1 MIYFKYKTSQEN
13 ILICLLYLD
22 ASGNPITQIVQN
34 IAVTD
39 PSGNPVTG
47 NNRMVLNLLIWS
59 NRIITSIFT
68 IYMTLE
74 IL

>member
-47 NNRMVLNLLIWS
+47 NNRMLLNLLIWS